1 MVVEP
6 AEKACT
12 LIDQKKSLPMGKFT
26 RLAEL
31 LPFILE
37 TIGSPKSTDDKLPSK
52 PFIEKE
58 KVYEGI
64 ELCF

>member
-1 MVVEP
+1 LVFVP
-6 AEKACT
+6 AEKAYT
-12 LIDQKKSLPMGKFT
+12 LIDQKKSLPIGKFT
-26 RLAEL
+26 RPAEL

-37 TIGSPKSTDDKLPSK
+37 TIGSPKLTDDKLPSK

-58 KVYEGI
+58 KVCEGI